1 MNQMIKNVLCAID
14 INLAIVLSLVS
25 VLAVIG
31 VVSLVAAIKAKRK
44 EEKEIYCFFQDD
56 CEICKFRNKCSDFEK
71 SLKVD
76 RSNLSLDP
84 KTEPKRKEK
93 QLGSDKCIDIVR
105 YKGYKV
111 NVYLDDYS
119 QHYYFRFCDH
129 HGDLHEATC
138 GSFNSDYKRSIENYI
153 DTVFTNFYNN

>member
-1 MNQMIKNVLCAID
+1 MNQMIKNVLCAVD
-14 INLAIVLSLVS
+14 INLVIILSLVS
-25 VLAVIG
+25 VLSVIG
-31 VVSLVAAIKAKRK
+31 VVSLVAAIRAKRK
-44 EEKEIYCFFQDD
+44 EEKEIQCFFQDD
-56 CEICKFRNKCSDFEK
+56 CDICKFRNKCSDLEK

-93 QLGSDKCIDIVR
+93 QLGSDKCIDIVH

-111 NVYLDDYS
+111 KVYLDDYS
-119 QHYYFRFCDH
+119 QHYYFRFSDH

-153 DTVFTNFYNN
+153 DTVFTHFYNN